1 MEQAPKSLRLRIGFF
16 GKTNTGKSSLLNLL
30 TGQST
35 AIVSEQAGTTTDVV
49 EKTMELPPVGP
60 VVLVD
65 TAGLDDT
72 SVLGFHRIAAT
83 EKALKA
89 VDVAV
94 LVMASGE
101 WGAQE
106 DSVAAACKKTSTP
119 LLILRNKIDLQP
131 LEQGEVES
139 LAKKAAG
146 TLTLSCHKAQQ
157 DCNERQRVLQ
167 EFTRLVA
174 QVTRAETKKPPLLLD
189 LLENAEG
196 LPLVVLVA
204 PIDSEAPKGRLIM
217 PQVMAIRE
225 ALDGHGV
232 AVVTQPQEF
241 SATLKAL
248 AQAPCL
254 VVCDSQVAQEIC
266 LACPQDI
273 PCTTFS
279 ILLSRSKGDMV
290 EQARGA
296 ARIEKLSAG
305 DRVLIAE
312 ACTHHSIEDDIARV
326 KIPRWI
332 AAYTK
337 NAPLTISHCSGKE
350 YPENLNEYDVVIHCG
365 GCMLTNR
372 EMGNRIGAAS
382 AVSVPITNYGMTI
395 AALTGVLERCLSP
408 FPQALAAYREAK

>member
-1 MEQAPKSLRLRIGFF
+1 MEQAPKSMRLRIGFF

-49 EKTMELPPVGP
+49 EKNMELPPVGP
-60 VVLVD
+60 VILVD

-72 SVLGFHRIAAT
+72 SILGPHRIAAT

-94 LVMASGE
+94 LVVDTGE
-101 WGAQE
+101 WGEEAQA
-106 DSVAAACKKTSTP
+106 VAAACKKTSTP
-119 LLILRNKIDLQP
+119 LLILRNKIDLHP
-131 LEQGEVES
+131 LEQGEMET

-146 TLTLSCHKAQQ
+146 ILPLSCHKAQQ
-157 DCNERQRVLQ
+157 LAEERQRVLQ
-167 EFTRLVA
+167 EFTNLVA
-174 QVTRAETKKPPLLLD
+174 QVTKAETKKPPLLLD
-189 LLENAEG
+189 LLEHVKG

-248 AQAPCL
+248 AEAPCL
-254 VVCDSQVAQEIC
+254 VVCDSQVAKEIC
-266 LACPQDI
+266 QACPEDI

-296 ARIEKLSAG
+296 ARVEKLSAG

-332 AAYTK
+332 ASYTK
-337 NAPLTISHCSGKE
+337 NAPLTISHCNGKE
-350 YPENLNEYDVVIHCG
+350 YPHNLDEYDVVIHCG

-372 EMGNRIGAAS
+372 EMGNRIEAAS

>member
-1 MEQAPKSLRLRIGFF
+1 MEQAPKSMRLRIGFF

-49 EKTMELPPVGP
+49 EKNMELPPVGP
-60 VVLVD
+60 VILVD

-72 SVLGFHRIAAT
+72 SILGPHRIAAT

-94 LVMASGE
+94 LVVDTGE
-101 WGAQE
+101 WGEEAQA
-106 DSVAAACKKTSTP
+106 VAAACKKTSTP
-119 LLILRNKIDLQP
+119 LLILRNKIDLHP
-131 LEQGEVES
+131 LEQGEMET

-146 TLTLSCHKAQQ
+146 ILPLSCHKAQQ
-157 DCNERQRVLQ
+157 LAEERQRVLQ
-167 EFTRLVA
+167 EFTNLVA
-174 QVTRAETKKPPLLLD
+174 QVTKAETKKPPLLLD
-189 LLENAEG
+189 LLEHVKG

-248 AQAPCL
+248 AEAPCL
-254 VVCDSQVAQEIC
+254 VVCDSQVAKEIC
-266 LACPQDI
+266 QACPEDI

-332 AAYTK
+332 ASYTK
-337 NAPLTISHCSGKE
+337 NAPLTISHCNGKE
-350 YPENLNEYDVVIHCG
+350 YPHNLNEYDVVIHCG

-372 EMGNRIGAAS
+372 EMGNRIEAAS

>member
-1 MEQAPKSLRLRIGFF
+1 
-16 GKTNTGKSSLLNLL
+16 
-30 TGQST
+30 
-35 AIVSEQAGTTTDVV
+35 
-49 EKTMELPPVGP
+49 MELPPVGP
-60 VVLVD
+60 VILVD

-72 SVLGFHRIAAT
+72 SILGPHRIAAT

-94 LVMASGE
+94 LVVDTGE
-101 WGAQE
+101 WGEEAQA
-106 DSVAAACKKTSTP
+106 VAAACKKTSTP
-119 LLILRNKIDLQP
+119 LLILRNKIDLHP
-131 LEQGEVES
+131 LEQGEMET

-146 TLTLSCHKAQQ
+146 ILPLSCHKAQQ
-157 DCNERQRVLQ
+157 LAEERQRALQ
-167 EFTRLVA
+167 EFTNLVA
-174 QVTRAETKKPPLLLD
+174 QVTKAETKKPPLLLD
-189 LLENAEG
+189 LLEHIEG

-248 AQAPCL
+248 AEAPCL
-254 VVCDSQVAQEIC
+254 VVCDSQVAKEIC
-266 LACPQDI
+266 QACPEYI

-332 AAYTK
+332 ASYTK
-337 NAPLTISHCSGKE
+337 NAPLTISHCNGKD
-350 YPENLNEYDVVIHCG
+350 YPHNLNEYDVVIHCG

-372 EMGNRIGAAS
+372 EMGNRIEAAS

>member
-1 MEQAPKSLRLRIGFF
+1 MRLRIGFF

-49 EKTMELPPVGP
+49 EKNMELPPVGP
-60 VVLVD
+60 VILVD

-72 SVLGFHRIAAT
+72 SVLGPHRIAAT

-94 LVMASGE
+94 LVVDTGE
-101 WGAQE
+101 WGEEAQA
-106 DSVAAACKKTSTP
+106 VAAACKKTSTP
-119 LLILRNKIDLQP
+119 LLILRNKIDLHP
-131 LEQGEVES
+131 LEQGEMET

-146 TLTLSCHKAQQ
+146 ILPLSCHKAQQ
-157 DCNERQRVLQ
+157 FAEERQRVLQ
-167 EFTRLVA
+167 EFTNLVA
-174 QVTRAETKKPPLLLD
+174 QVTKAETKKPPLLLD
-189 LLENAEG
+189 LLEHVEG
-196 LPLVVLVA
+196 LPLVVFVA

-248 AQAPCL
+248 AKAPCL
-254 VVCDSQVAQEIC
+254 VVCDSQVAKEIC
-266 LACPQDI
+266 LSCPEDI

-332 AAYTK
+332 ASYTK
-337 NAPLTISHCSGKE
+337 NAPLTISHCNGKE
-350 YPENLNEYDVVIHCG
+350 YPHNLNEYDVVIHCG

-372 EMGNRIGAAS
+372 EMGNRIEAAS

>member
-1 MEQAPKSLRLRIGFF
+1 MRLRIGFF

-49 EKTMELPPVGP
+49 EKNMELPPVGP
-60 VVLVD
+60 VILVD

-72 SVLGFHRIAAT
+72 SILGPHRIAAT

-94 LVMASGE
+94 LVVDTGE
-101 WGAQE
+101 WGEEAQA
-106 DSVAAACKKTSTP
+106 VAAACKKTSTP
-119 LLILRNKIDLQP
+119 LLILRNKIDLHP
-131 LEQGEVES
+131 LEQGEMET

-146 TLTLSCHKAQQ
+146 ILPLSCHKAQQ
-157 DCNERQRVLQ
+157 LAEERQRVLQ
-167 EFTRLVA
+167 EFTNLVA
-174 QVTRAETKKPPLLLD
+174 QVTKAETKKPPLLLD
-189 LLENAEG
+189 LLEHVKG

-248 AQAPCL
+248 AEAPCL
-254 VVCDSQVAQEIC
+254 VVCDSQVAKEIC
-266 LACPQDI
+266 QACPEDI

-332 AAYTK
+332 ASYTK
-337 NAPLTISHCSGKE
+337 NAPLTISHCNGKE
-350 YPENLNEYDVVIHCG
+350 YPHNLNEYDVVIHCG

-372 EMGNRIGAAS
+372 EMGNRIEAAS

>member
-1 MEQAPKSLRLRIGFF
+1 MEQAPKSMRLRIGFF

-49 EKTMELPPVGP
+49 EKNMELPPVGP
-60 VVLVD
+60 VILVD

-72 SVLGFHRIAAT
+72 SVLGPHRIAAT
-83 EKALKA
+83 EKALKG

-94 LVMASGE
+94 LVVDSGK
-101 WGAQE
+101 WGAE
-106 DSVAAACKKTSTP
+106 EEAVATACSKSSTP
-119 LLILRNKIDLQP
+119 LLVLRNKIDLCP
-131 LEQGEVES
+131 LEQDERKE

-146 TLTLSCHKAQQ
+146 ILALSCHEAQQ
-157 DCNERQRVLQ
+157 LPPERQRVLQ
-167 EFTRLVA
+167 EFTNLVA
-174 QVTRAETKKPPLLLD
+174 LVTKSEAKKPPLLLD
-189 LLENAEG
+189 LLEKVEG

-232 AVVTQPQEF
+232 AVITQPQEF
-241 SATLKAL
+241 LATMEAL
-248 AQAPCL
+248 AKSPCL
-254 VVCDSQVAQEIC
+254 VVCDSQVAKEIC
-266 LACPQDI
+266 QACPQDI

-296 ARIEKLSAG
+296 ARIERLSAG

-312 ACTHHSIEDDIARV
+312 ACTHHSMEDDIARV
-326 KIPRWI
+326 KIPRLI
-332 AAYTK
+332 ASYTQ
-337 NAPLTISHCSGKE
+337 NALLTISHCSGKE
-350 YPENLNEYDVVIHCG
+350 YPQNLDEYDVVIHCG

-408 FPQALAAYREAK
+408 FPQVLAAYREAR

>member
-72 SVLGFHRIAAT
+72 SVLGLHRIAAT

-94 LVMASGE
+94 LVVASGE

-106 DSVAAACKKTSTP
+106 DSVAAVCKKTSTP
-119 LLILRNKIDLQP
+119 LLILRNKIDWQP

>member
-1 MEQAPKSLRLRIGFF
+1 MRLRIGFF

-49 EKTMELPPVGP
+49 EKNMELPPVGP
-60 VVLVD
+60 VILVD

-72 SVLGFHRIAAT
+72 SILGPHRIAAT

-94 LVMASGE
+94 LVVDTGE
-101 WGAQE
+101 WGEEAQA
-106 DSVAAACKKTSTP
+106 VAAACKKTSTP
-119 LLILRNKIDLQP
+119 LLILRNKIDLHP
-131 LEQGEVES
+131 LEQGEMET

-146 TLTLSCHKAQQ
+146 ILPLSCHKAQQ
-157 DCNERQRVLQ
+157 LAEERQRVLQ
-167 EFTRLVA
+167 EFTNLVA
-174 QVTRAETKKPPLLLD
+174 QVTKAETKKPPLLLD
-189 LLENAEG
+189 LLEHVKG

-248 AQAPCL
+248 AEAPCL
-254 VVCDSQVAQEIC
+254 VVCDSQVAKEIC
-266 LACPQDI
+266 QACPEDI

-296 ARIEKLSAG
+296 ARVEKLSAG

-332 AAYTK
+332 ASYTK
-337 NAPLTISHCSGKE
+337 NAPLTISHCNGKE
-350 YPENLNEYDVVIHCG
+350 YPHNLNEYDVVIHCG

-372 EMGNRIGAAS
+372 EMGNRIEAAS

>member
-1 MEQAPKSLRLRIGFF
+1 MEQAPKSMRLRIGFF

-35 AIVSEQAGTTTDVV
+35 AIVSELAGTTTDVV
-49 EKTMELPPVGP
+49 EKNMELPPVGP
-60 VVLVD
+60 VILVD

-72 SVLGFHRIAAT
+72 SILGPHRIAAT

-94 LVMASGE
+94 LVVDTGE
-101 WGAQE
+101 WGEEAQA
-106 DSVAAACKKTSTP
+106 VAAACKKTSTP
-119 LLILRNKIDLQP
+119 LLILRNKIDLHP
-131 LEQGEVES
+131 LEQGEMET

-146 TLTLSCHKAQQ
+146 ILPLSCHKAQQ
-157 DCNERQRVLQ
+157 LAEERQRVLQ
-167 EFTRLVA
+167 EFTNLVA
-174 QVTRAETKKPPLLLD
+174 QVTKAETKKPPLLLD
-189 LLENAEG
+189 LLEHVKG

-248 AQAPCL
+248 AEAPCL
-254 VVCDSQVAQEIC
+254 VVCDSQVAKEIC
-266 LACPQDI
+266 QACPEDI

-296 ARIEKLSAG
+296 ARVEKLSAG

-332 AAYTK
+332 ASYTK
-337 NAPLTISHCSGKE
+337 NAPLTISHCNGKE
-350 YPENLNEYDVVIHCG
+350 YPHNLNEYDVVIHCG

-372 EMGNRIGAAS
+372 EMGNRIEAAS

>member
-1 MEQAPKSLRLRIGFF
+1 MEQAPKSMRLRIGFF

-49 EKTMELPPVGP
+49 EKNMELPPVGP
-60 VVLVD
+60 VILVD

-72 SVLGFHRIAAT
+72 SILGPHRIAAT

-94 LVMASGE
+94 LVVDTGE
-101 WGAQE
+101 WGEEAQA
-106 DSVAAACKKTSTP
+106 VAAACKKTSTP
-119 LLILRNKIDLQP
+119 LLILRNKIDLHP
-131 LEQGEVES
+131 LEQGEMET

-146 TLTLSCHKAQQ
+146 ILPLSCHKAQQ
-157 DCNERQRVLQ
+157 LAEERQRVLQ
-167 EFTRLVA
+167 EFTNLVA
-174 QVTRAETKKPPLLLD
+174 QVTKAETKKPPLLLD
-189 LLENAEG
+189 LLEHVKG

-248 AQAPCL
+248 AEAPCL
-254 VVCDSQVAQEIC
+254 VVCDSQVAKEIC
-266 LACPQDI
+266 QACPEDI

-332 AAYTK
+332 ASYTK
-337 NAPLTISHCSGKE
+337 NAPLTISHCNGKD
-350 YPENLNEYDVVIHCG
+350 YPHNLNEYDVVIHCG

-372 EMGNRIGAAS
+372 EMGNRIEAAS

>member
-1 MEQAPKSLRLRIGFF
+1 MEQAPKSMRLRIGFF

-49 EKTMELPPVGP
+49 EKNMELPPVGP
-60 VVLVD
+60 VILVD

-72 SVLGFHRIAAT
+72 SILGPHRIAAT

-94 LVMASGE
+94 LVVDTGE
-101 WGAQE
+101 WGEEAQA
-106 DSVAAACKKTSTP
+106 VAAACKKSSTP
-119 LLILRNKIDLQP
+119 LLILRNKIDLHP
-131 LEQGEVES
+131 LEQGEMET

-146 TLTLSCHKAQQ
+146 ILPLSCHKAQQ
-157 DCNERQRVLQ
+157 LAEERQRVLQ
-167 EFTRLVA
+167 EFTNLVA
-174 QVTRAETKKPPLLLD
+174 QVTKAETKKPPLLLD
-189 LLENAEG
+189 LLEHVKG

-248 AQAPCL
+248 AEAPCL
-254 VVCDSQVAQEIC
+254 VVCDSQVAKEIC
-266 LACPQDI
+266 QACPEDI

-296 ARIEKLSAG
+296 ARVEKLSAG

-332 AAYTK
+332 ASYTK
-337 NAPLTISHCSGKE
+337 NAPLTISHCNGKE
-350 YPENLNEYDVVIHCG
+350 YPHNLNEYDVVIHCG

-372 EMGNRIGAAS
+372 EMGNRIEAAS